1 MRVKVRIMAP
11 LYFGLDS
18 VDQIS
23 LDLNLE
29 DGSVVEDVV
38 NILNRIY
45 PGFKNKIIKNGKVIE
60 MHDILVNGRSIDFLD
75 GLRTRLKD
83 GDSILI
89 VSPFGG

>member
-1 MRVKVRIMAP
+1 MRVRVRIMAP

-29 DGSVVEDVV
+29 DGSTVEDVM
-38 NILNRIY
+38 NILNTIY
-45 PGFKNKIIKNGKVIE
+45 RGFKDKVIKNGKVLE

-75 GLRTRLKD
+75 GLRTHLKD

>member
-45 PGFKNKIIKNGKVIE
+45 PGFKNKIIRNGKVIE

-89 VSPFGG
+89 ASPFGG